1 MSARTLA
8 VACIA
13 ASALAPPAW
22 ACGACA
28 EDRIA
33 VTYDHAVVAHAAE
46 RHHVVVFAAI
56 EGRGD
61 AKALARAVRTAAR
74 RSPGVDRESVRT
86 AADPAAVSFA
96 LDPRVAAPETTLAAL
111 ERTQPGLKLTMLRI
125 AR

>member
-28 EDRIA
+28 EDKIA

-61 AKALARAVRTAAR
+61 VKALARAVKAAALRT
-74 RSPGVDRESVRT
+74 PGVDRESVRT

-96 LDPRVAAPETTLAAL
+96 LDPRVAAPEQRSPHWSA
-111 ERTQPGLKLTMLRI
+111 RQPGLKLTMLRI

>member
-1 MSARTLA
+1 MSARA
-8 VACIA
+8 FAFACIA
-13 ASALAPPAW
+13 ASALASPAW

-28 EDRIA
+28 EDKIA

-61 AKALARAVRTAAR
+61 AKALARTVRTVALR
-74 RSPGVDRESVRT
+74 TPGVDRESVRT

-96 LDPRVAAPETTLAAL
+96 LDPRVAAPEATLMAL
-111 ERTQPGLKLTMLRI
+111 EHALPGLKLPVLRI
-125 AR
+125 VR